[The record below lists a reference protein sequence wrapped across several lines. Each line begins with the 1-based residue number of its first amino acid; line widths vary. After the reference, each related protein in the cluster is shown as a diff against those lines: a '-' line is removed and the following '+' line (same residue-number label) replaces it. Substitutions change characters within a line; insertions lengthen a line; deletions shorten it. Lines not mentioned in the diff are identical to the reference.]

1 MLIRTQLMDRA
12 RDFNIILDDVA
23 ITELSFGRE
32 YAAAVE
38 SKQVQLFCLFF
49 VFFKVNYFTPLRSYR
64 FNVSWRLNFLIGM
77 SRVVVSLTV
86 GSSFKNAVRYGI
98 NYTLMRY
105 LPKNPKWFIVR
116 LFFCLTGCATRS
128 SKGCFRRWP
137 GHSRKAAED
146 CPGIFLPVFS

>member
-1 MLIRTQLMDRA
+1 MDRA

-64 FNVSWRLNFLIGM
+64 FNVSWRLNFLNGM
-77 SRVVVSLTV
+77 SMVVVSLTV
-86 GSSFKNAVRYGI
+86 GSSF
-98 NYTLMRY
+98 
-105 LPKNPKWFIVR
+105 
-116 LFFCLTGCATRS
+116 
-128 SKGCFRRWP
+128 
-137 GHSRKAAED
+137 
-146 CPGIFLPVFS
+146 